1 MLMLTV
7 RAWLARTGE
16 TAFYSHGLGRR
27 SIRASQQVL
36 ADRYDVNGLRKV
48 SQVRRGRIS
57 FEEDWFR
64 TGYPDE
70 LRRLFN

>member
-57 FEEDWFR
+57 
-64 TGYPDE
+64 
-70 LRRLFN
+70 LRRIGFAQDILMS